1 MRPIIFEIGDVTLHH
16 LVLWVMGIFAIL
28 FFSFAQ
34 SYGQAKK
41 WKFSQVALLGLA
53 FIVVGDIIVYFVY
66 KALNLPASF
75 TVHNVNIYAYGLMLT
90 IAFIVGTI
98 RTVRVA
104 AKENISAE
112 IILDMVTFI
121 IIGAII
127 GARLVYVILKPDQ
140 YLSNLIDIVYI
151 TQGGLSVHGG
161 VIGAMLAAWIY
172 TAYRKL
178 NYWHYADLFAPAL
191 ALGLTFGRIGCYLN
205 GCCFGVLCK
214 NPDAWYAISFP
225 ENGHTGITADP
236 RHPAQLYEAILSLVI
251 FFFLR
256 SAYKNRKFDGHI
268 FLLWIC
274 LYSAARF
281 LQEFYRFEASSDVIF
296 GFVTIAQLA
305 SVILFFISGA
315 IILEMKKRIRMREQA
330 SLVEKEKTE

>member
-1 MRPIIFEIGDVTLHH
+1 
-16 LVLWVMGIFAIL
+16 MGIFAII
-28 FFSFAQ
+28 FCSFAQ
-34 SYGQAKK
+34 SYGQAKNLK
-41 WKFSQVALLGLA
+41 TSRIAMLCLA
-53 FIVVGDIIVYFVY
+53 FMVVGGIIVFFVY
-66 KALNLPASF
+66 KALGLPASF

-104 AKENISAE
+104 AKEKISAE

-191 ALGLTFGRIGCYLN
+191 ALGIVFGRIGCFLN

-214 NPDAWYAISFP
+214 NPNAWYSISFP
-225 ENGHTGITADP
+225 ANGHTGITAEP
-236 RHPAQLYEAILSLVI
+236 RHPAQLYEAILSLII
-251 FFFLR
+251 FFILR
-256 SAYKNRKFDGHI
+256 GFYKNRKFDGHV
-268 FLLWIC
+268 FLLWLG
-274 LYSAARF
+274 LYSIARF
-281 LQEFYRFEASSDVIF
+281 LQEFFRFDASSDVIF
-296 GFVTIAQLA
+296 GVVTIAQLA
-305 SVILFFISGA
+305 SIILA
-315 IILEMKKRIRMREQA
+315 IIAFVVIAEMNKRIRLREQA
-330 SLVEKEKTE
+330 ALATKEKAKEQTE